1 MKQDLIKEILICGL
15 DDWLYLAEVASMVQC
30 SIGVPVR
37 TIAVMEPSLR
47 LVEQLLQNGLI
58 QVGDLPESQGSSFR
72 PWNMRSEEVIDA
84 LRNQWLALEKPI
96 SLGEICWLSLTEK
109 GTQEAKRIIANGE
122 APPGIAGA

>member
-1 MKQDLIKEILICGL
+1 MKPDLIKEILICGL

-47 LVEQLLQNGLI
+47 LIEQLLQNGLI
-58 QVGDLPESQGSSFR
+58 QVGDLTEAQGSSFR

-84 LRNQWLALEKPI
+84 LRNQWLMLEKPI
-96 SLGEICWLSLTEK
+96 SLGDNCWLSLTEK
-109 GTQEAKRIIANGE
+109 GTQEAKRLLARE
-122 APPGIAGA
+122 

>member
-30 SIGVPVR
+30 SILGPVR

-47 LVEQLLQNGLI
+47 LIEQLLHNGLI
-58 QVGDLPESQGSSFR
+58 QVGDLPEAQGSSFR
-72 PWNMRSEEVIDA
+72 PWNMRS
-84 LRNQWLALEKPI
+84 LALEKPI

-109 GTQEAKRIIANGE
+109 GKQEAKRIIANGE
-122 APPGIAGA
+122 APPGILTED